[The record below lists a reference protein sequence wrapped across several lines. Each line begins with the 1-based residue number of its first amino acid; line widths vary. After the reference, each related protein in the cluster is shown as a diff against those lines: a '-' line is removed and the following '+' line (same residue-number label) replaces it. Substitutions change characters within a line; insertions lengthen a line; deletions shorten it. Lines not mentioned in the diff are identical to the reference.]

1 MVTDLEMLRKEF
13 EKENNM
19 GELIYGEIIQ
29 IALGG
34 PYRHKYNF
42 KVYNEGRMWN
52 DSELENLAHDVILL
66 KLINER
72 QLDYALAHAND
83 LNHFRSLIKR
93 YFKQVLN
100 KRLKKSAVQR
110 LLDRIK
116 DLQVESDAPWE
127 FALSDSNYQ
136 ILSEDDVKRI
146 VNMLHDIPQIAEN
159 PSASRASMIYKKE
172 HLQQIVTRVRA
183 EAVNISKD
191 DFKRILNDLLTGWA
205 PTFPLTIDDINNPV
219 VLVEKGNGEKDIEE
233 NEILME
239 ARKYVSHLSDE
250 NKNILWQRLQGV
262 NYGQIANE
270 IGRTYQ
276 TVSTRFNKLMD
287 DLKSFVK
294 LEKDEDEENNFL
306 KYFWV
311 ALNEAIGN
319 EREVIDQ

>member
-1 MVTDLEMLRKEF
+1 M
-13 EKENNM
+13 
-19 GELIYGEIIQ
+19 
-29 IALGG
+29 
-34 PYRHKYNF
+34 
-42 KVYNEGRMWN
+42 
-52 DSELENLAHDVILL
+52 
-66 KLINER
+66 
-72 QLDYALAHAND
+72 
-83 LNHFRSLIKR
+83 
-93 YFKQVLN
+93 
-100 KRLKKSAVQR
+100 
-110 LLDRIK
+110 
-116 DLQVESDAPWE
+116 
-127 FALSDSNYQ
+127 
-136 ILSEDDVKRI
+136 
-146 VNMLHDIPQIAEN
+146 
-159 PSASRASMIYKKE
+159 
-172 HLQQIVTRVRA
+172 
-183 EAVNISKD
+183 
-191 DFKRILNDLLTGWA
+191 NDLLTGWA

-219 VLVEKGNGEKDIEE
+219 VLVEKGNGEKAIEE

-276 TVSTRFNKLMD
+276 TVSTRFNKLME